1 MTSAQLTAGELADRI
16 LVAPRS
22 GRRRLV
28 ALAGAPASGKSTLA
42 GALAQG
48 LCAAGCASQVVPM
61 DGFHLD
67 NQILVGRGL
76 LNRKGAP
83 ETFDAHGFLNLIQ
96 RLHSEA
102 EVVFPIFDRTH
113 DIAVAGAGVID
124 ADCDT
129 VIVEG
134 NYLLYDASIWRDL
147 RPHWDLALRLDV
159 SEDVLHDRLVDRW
172 LKHGLSRAMAEAR
185 AAENDLINAN
195 SVSQHSLPADISL

>member
-1 MTSAQLTAGELADRI
+1 
-16 LVAPRS
+16 
-22 GRRRLV
+22 
-28 ALAGAPASGKSTLA
+28 
-42 GALAQG
+42 
-48 LCAAGCASQVVPM
+48 M